1 MKHNNHLNEAVEH
14 SAEDVRTDNADC
26 TRQCGCGH
34 DNEDKGVC
42 CDSAGKCSDASG
54 KCDDDGHDHGG
65 SSCCCGGHCHSA
77 SGKPSPFAWPAVSF
91 VLLVAGIVMN
101 HLQTA
106 WFTLP
111 VVNLLWFVIA
121 FLPVGLPVIKEGW
134 EAALRKDVFS
144 EFTLM
149 IVASIGAFC
158 IGEYPEAVAVMLFYT
173 VGEILQHRAVDRA
186 TRNIEKLLD
195 VRPERAT
202 VLRSDGSSVEVS
214 PKDVAIGETIEIKPG
229 ERVPLDGELLDG
241 EAMFDTSA
249 LTGESMPRAIAA
261 GEEVLAGMIASGR
274 PVKVKVNRPY
284 SESAISRILAL
295 VKDASSRKAPT
306 EMFIRRFARVYTPV
320 VMLLAVLIVAVPA
333 LVGALSPSFNYVFSD
348 WLYRGLVFLVISCPC
363 ALVVSVP
370 LGYFAGIGA
379 ASRAGILF
387 KGGNYL
393 DALTSVD
400 TVAFDKTGTLTTGR
414 FEVTGVETSGL
425 TESEL
430 LNIVLSVESKSTH
443 PIAKAVVAYAQGR
456 GAEMVKVTSMKE
468 ISGRGVEAVIDGK
481 GILVGNLRLLQDK
494 GIGFP
499 DNLAATSATLVVCA
513 VNNKYSGA
521 LFLAD
526 TIKSDSPDAIE
537 RLKGLGIH
545 DIHLLSGDKKEV
557 VADYAA
563 RLGIDKASGGLLP
576 EDKAGRIEALIKNDG
591 KKVAFV
597 GDGMN
602 DAPVLALSDVGIAM
616 GGLGS
621 DAAVES
627 ADVVIQTDQP
637 SKVAT
642 AIVIARTTRAVVREN
657 IIGAISV
664 KVIVLLAGALGY
676 ASLWGAVFADVG
688 VALLAVLNSL
698 RILYKNFK

>member
-1 MKHNNHLNEAVEH
+1 MKYNSH
-14 SAEDVRTDNADC
+14 SSEKIKIDLTDTSCSCDCKHDGSNGVNGSCCHADGDC
-26 TRQCGCGH
+26 CKSSEGKDGSVAKTESSGC
-34 DNEDKGVC
+34 
-42 CDSAGKCSDASG
+42 
-54 KCDDDGHDHGG
+54 
-65 SSCCCGGHCHSA
+65 CCCGGHCHSGA
-77 SGKPSPFAWPAVSF
+77 GKKSPFVWPAVSF
-91 VLLVAGIVMN
+91 VLLIAGIVLN
-101 HLQTA
+101 HLQAA
-106 WFTLP
+106 WFTQP
-111 VVNLLWFVIA
+111 VVNLLWFVLA

-173 VGEILQHRAVDRA
+173 VGEILQHKAVDRA

-195 VRPERAT
+195 VRPERAS
-202 VLRSDGSSVEVS
+202 VLQPDGSSVEMS
-214 PKDVAIGETIEIKPG
+214 PKEVAIGETIEVKPG

-249 LTGESMPRAIAA
+249 LTGESMPRTIVR
-261 GEEVLAGMIASGR
+261 GGEVLAGMIAAGT

-284 SESAISRILAL
+284 GESALSRILAL

-306 EMFIRRFARVYTPV
+306 EMFIRRFARVYTPI

-333 LVGALSPSFNYVFSD
+333 LVGAFSPSFHYVFSD

-414 FEVTGVETSGL
+414 FDVTGIELSGL
-425 TESEL
+425 TEREL
-430 LNIVLSVESKSTH
+430 LDIVLSVESRSTH
-443 PIAKAVVAYAQGR
+443 PIAKAVVAYALSH
-456 GAEMVKVTSMKE
+456 GAEEISVTSMKE

-481 GILVGNLRLLQDK
+481 DILVGNLRLLQDR

-537 RLKGLGIH
+537 RLKGLGINE
-545 DIHLLSGDKKEV
+545 IHLLSGDKKEV

-563 RLGIDKASGGLLP
+563 KLGIDKALGGLLP
-576 EDKAGRIEALIKNDG
+576 EDKAGRIEALIKNEG
-591 KKVAFV
+591 RKVAFV

-657 IIGAISV
+657 IIGAIGV
-664 KVIVLLAGALGY
+664 KGIVLVAGALGY